1 MTCTDKEPG
10 RKTVTTTLSITP
22 ALGRLLGIWL
32 AVMGIAL
39 SLTARTAEAVEIQK
53 ITTDKGI
60 AAWLVEEHSIP
71 LIAMRFAFRGGSSL
85 DPNDKQGLSS
95 VLSGMLDEGAGD
107 LDSQAFQTALKKIA
121 VRMSFNAGRDN
132 FYGRLQ
138 TLSHNKDE
146 AFELLRLALNEP
158 RFEADPLARIKS
170 QLSEALRRQK
180 NDPQSV
186 AVRTWMS
193 IAFSDHPY
201 ARNPEGTVEG
211 LDAVTADDL
220 RAVTKRLFAK
230 DRLIISVVGDIDAAS
245 LKTLLDKAFADL
257 PEKADAVSVP
267 EASVATGPVRTI
279 VDMDIPQSVIQF
291 GHVGI
296 KRNDPDFIPAYVMN
310 HVLGGGGLTS
320 RLTEEVREKRGLS
333 YSVYSYLSPFNQA
346 GLFLGGAATQ
356 NERAGEALEIIER
369 ELRRMADDGPTAE
382 ELAATKTYL
391 TGSYALR
398 FDTST
403 KIAGQLLGIQ
413 LENLGADYI
422 EKRNSYIEA
431 VTQDDVKR
439 VARRLLKPDSL
450 IVTVVGQPKG
460 IEALAAPTE

>member
-1 MTCTDKEPG
+1 MTTSLSYVPAPG
-10 RKTVTTTLSITP
+10 RVL
-22 ALGRLLGIWL
+22 AVWL
-32 AVMGIAL
+32 AVVGIAL
-39 SLTARTAEAVEIQK
+39 GLTVRAAEAVEIQQ

-60 AAWLVEEHSIP
+60 TAWLVEEHSIP
-71 LIAMRFAFRGGSSL
+71 LIAARIAFRGGAAL
-85 DPNDKQGLSS
+85 DPEDKQGLAS

-121 VRMSFNAGRDN
+121 VRISFNAGRDN
-132 FYGRLQ
+132 FYGRFQ
-138 TLSHNKDE
+138 TLSRNKDE
-146 AFELLRLALNEP
+146 AFELLRLAINEP
-158 RFEADPLARIKS
+158 RFDEDPLARIKS
-170 QLSEALRRQK
+170 QLTEALRRQK
-180 NDPQSV
+180 NDPQTV

-193 IAFSDHPY
+193 IAFRNHPY
-201 ARNPEGTVEG
+201 ARNPEGTIEG
-211 LDAVTADDL
+211 ISAVVADDL
-220 RAVTKRLFAK
+220 RNVTKRLFAK
-230 DRLIISVVGDIDAAS
+230 DKLVIAVVGDIDAAT
-245 LKTLLDKAFADL
+245 LKTLLDKAFGDL
-257 PEKADAVSVP
+257 PDKAETAAVP
-267 EASVATGPVRTI
+267 EALVATGPVRTI

-320 RLTEEVREKRGLS
+320 RLTEEVREKRGLT

-356 NERAGEALEIIER
+356 NERAGEALDIIER
-369 ELRRMADDGPTAE
+369 ELRRMAEDGPTAD
-382 ELAATKTYL
+382 ELAATTTYL

-422 EKRNSYIEA
+422 EKRNSLIEA

-460 IEALAAPTE
+460 IETLAAPTE

>member
-1 MTCTDKEPG
+1 MTT
-10 RKTVTTTLSITP
+10 KTSNAP
-22 ALGRLLGIWL
+22 ALGRFLGLWL
-32 AVMGIAL
+32 AVVGVAL
-39 SLTARTAEAVEIQK
+39 SLTVRAAEAVEIQQ

-60 AAWLVEEHSIP
+60 TAWLVEEHSIP

-85 DPNDKQGLSS
+85 DPDDRQGLSS
-95 VLSGMLDEGAGD
+95 VLSGMLDEGAGG

-121 VRMSFNAGRDN
+121 VRISFNAGRDN

-138 TLSHNKDE
+138 TLSRNKDD

-158 RFEADPLARIKS
+158 RFDEDPLTRIKS
-170 QLSEALRRQK
+170 QLSEALRRQQ
-180 NDPQSV
+180 NDPQTV

-193 IAFSDHPY
+193 IAFRDHPY
-201 ARNPEGTVEG
+201 ARNPEGTIEG
-211 LDAVTADDL
+211 LKAVTAEDL
-220 RAVTKRLFAK
+220 RTVTKGLFAR
-230 DRLIISVVGDIDAAS
+230 DRLVISVVGDIDAAS
-245 LKTLLDKAFADL
+245 LKVLLDKAFSDL
-257 PEKADAVSVP
+257 PEKADVISLP
-267 EASVATGPVRTI
+267 EASVAAGPVRTI

-382 ELAATKTYL
+382 ELAATTTYL

-422 EKRNSYIEA
+422 DKRNSLIEA
-431 VTQDDVKR
+431 VTQEDVKR

-450 IVTVVGQPKG
+450 IVTVVGQPIG

>member
-1 MTCTDKEPG
+1 MTT
-10 RKTVTTTLSITP
+10 KTSNAP
-22 ALGRLLGIWL
+22 ALGRFLGLWL
-32 AVMGIAL
+32 AVVGVAL
-39 SLTARTAEAVEIQK
+39 SLTVRAAEAVEIQQ

-60 AAWLVEEHSIP
+60 TAWLVEEHSIP

-85 DPNDKQGLSS
+85 DPDDRQGLSS
-95 VLSGMLDEGAGD
+95 VLSGMLDEGAGG

-121 VRMSFNAGRDN
+121 VRISFNAGRDN

-138 TLSHNKDE
+138 TLSRNKDE

-158 RFEADPLARIKS
+158 RFDEDPLTRIKS
-170 QLSEALRRQK
+170 QLSEALRRQQ
-180 NDPQSV
+180 NDPQTV

-193 IAFSDHPY
+193 IAFRDHPY
-201 ARNPEGTVEG
+201 ARNPEGTIEG
-211 LDAVTADDL
+211 LKAVTAEDL
-220 RAVTKRLFAK
+220 RTVTKGLFAR
-230 DRLIISVVGDIDAAS
+230 DRLVISVVGDIDAAS
-245 LKTLLDKAFADL
+245 LKVLLDKAFSDL
-257 PEKADAVSVP
+257 PEKADVISLP
-267 EASVATGPVRTI
+267 EASVAAGPVRTI

-382 ELAATKTYL
+382 ELAATTTYL

-422 EKRNSYIEA
+422 DKRNSLIEA
-431 VTQDDVKR
+431 VTQEDVKR

-450 IVTVVGQPKG
+450 IVTVVGQPIG

>member
-1 MTCTDKEPG
+1 MTT
-10 RKTVTTTLSITP
+10 KTSNAP
-22 ALGRLLGIWL
+22 ALGRFLGLWL
-32 AVMGIAL
+32 AVVGVAL
-39 SLTARTAEAVEIQK
+39 SLTVRAAEAVEIQQ
-53 ITTDKGI
+53 ITTDKGVT
-60 AAWLVEEHSIP
+60 AWLVEERSIP

-121 VRMSFNAGRDN
+121 VRISFNAGRDN

-138 TLSHNKDE
+138 TLSRNKDD

-158 RFEADPLARIKS
+158 RFDEDPLTRIKS
-170 QLSEALRRQK
+170 QLSEALRRQQ
-180 NDPQSV
+180 NDPQTV

-193 IAFSDHPY
+193 IAFRDHPY
-201 ARNPEGTVEG
+201 ARNPEGTIEG
-211 LDAVTADDL
+211 LDAVSADDL
-220 RAVTKRLFAK
+220 RSVTKRLFAR
-230 DRLIISVVGDIDAAS
+230 DRLVISVVGDIDAAS
-245 LKTLLDKAFADL
+245 LKVLLDKAFSDL
-257 PEKADAVSVP
+257 PEKADAISLP
-267 EASVATGPVRTI
+267 EASVASGPVRTI

-356 NERAGEALEIIER
+356 NERAGEALNIIER
-369 ELRRMADDGPTAE
+369 ELRRMAEEGPTAE
-382 ELAATKTYL
+382 ELAATTTYL

-413 LENLGADYI
+413 LENLGAEYI
-422 EKRNSYIEA
+422 EKRNSLIEA
-431 VTQDDVKR
+431 VTQEDVKR